1 MKAILNSRRLA
12 AGQVLFLLLAAVLL
26 LPPLGRYGSRVY
38 GGFRDRAVW
47 REYRQDPERPARP
60 GDPGAWLTVPAAG
73 IDRPVFKG
81 DSRENLLRGPCLVE
95 PPTAGPGNLRVIS
108 AHRDLDFRG
117 LEKLSPGD
125 TVRLELPGA
134 DFQDYR
140 VSEIEILTP
149 AAAAE
154 RLREKAGEDWLVL
167 LTCHPF
173 RYLGPAPRRFLAW
186 ARPRR

>member
-1 MKAILNSRRLA
+1 MKALPASRLLA
-12 AGQVLFLLLAAVLL
+12 ALQVLFFLLAAVLL

-38 GGFRDRAVW
+38 GVIRDRAIW
-47 REYRQDPERPARP
+47 REYRRDPERTVRP
-60 GDPGAWLTVPAAG
+60 GDPGGWLSVPAAG
-73 IDRPVFKG
+73 IDRPVFRG
-81 DSRENLLRGPCLVE
+81 ATRESLLRGPCLVE
-95 PPTAGPGNLRVIS
+95 PPWADPGNLRVIS

-117 LEKLSPGD
+117 LEKLSLGD

-134 DFQDYR
+134 VLKTYR
-140 VSEIEILTP
+140 VTEIEILSP
-149 AAAAE
+149 SAAAE

>member
-1 MKAILNSRRLA
+1 MKALLNSRLLA
-12 AGQVLFLLLAAVLL
+12 AGQYLFFLLAAVLL

-47 REYRQDPERPARP
+47 REYRRDPGRPARP

-73 IDRPVFKG
+73 IDRPVFW
-81 DSRENLLRGPCLVE
+81 DDTRENLLRGPCLVE
-95 PPTAGPGNLRVIS
+95 PPAAAGGNLKVIS

-125 TVRLELPGA
+125 TVRLELPGVVL
-134 DFQDYR
+134 QDYR
-140 VSEIEILTP
+140 VSEIEILSP
-149 AAAAE
+149 AAAAA
-154 RLREKAGEDWLVL
+154 RLREKAGEDRLVL

>member
-1 MKAILNSRRLA
+1 M
-12 AGQVLFLLLAAVLL
+12 
-26 LPPLGRYGSRVY
+26 
-38 GGFRDRAVW
+38 
-47 REYRQDPERPARP
+47 
-60 GDPGAWLTVPAAG
+60 
-73 IDRPVFKG
+73 
-81 DSRENLLRGPCLVE
+81 
-95 PPTAGPGNLRVIS
+95 IS

-117 LEKLSPGD
+117 LEKIAPGD

-134 DFQDYR
+134 VLQDYR

-154 RLREKAGEDWLVL
+154 RLREKPGEDWLVL

-173 RYLGPAPRRFLAW
+173 RYLGHAPRRFLAW